1 MYLHAH
7 RHVRA
12 QNRLAR
18 CKYPSRMLAIVP
30 GLLAGF
36 SLIIA
41 IGAQN
46 AFVIR
51 QGLTKKYVLL
61 TVLICAVSDALLITL
76 GASGLGVLI
85 KSNKDVLE
93 FVRWFGVAYLLWFA
107 FKSARSVF
115 KKEVLNSAGDASA
128 DKKSVILT
136 VLGLTFLNPHVYL
149 DTVILLGSIS
159 NQFGSDKWFFVTGA
173 VIASFI
179 WFTSIGF
186 GAKSASRFMSR
197 PIFWKILDS
206 LIAVIMLSIAAF
218 LAFYNF

>member
-1 MYLHAH
+1 
-7 RHVRA
+7 VF
-12 QNRLAR
+12 
-18 CKYPSRMLAIVP
+18 AIIP

-51 QGLTKKYVLL
+51 QGLTKKFVLL
-61 TVLICAVSDALLITL
+61 TVLICAFSDALLIAL
-76 GASGLGVLI
+76 GASGLGALI
-85 KSNKDVLE
+85 KANKNILE

-107 FKSARSVF
+107 FKSARSAF
-115 KKEVLNSAGDASA
+115 KKEVLNSAGEASA

-159 NQFGSDKWFFVTGA
+159 NQFGSDKWFFVMGA
-173 VIASFI
+173 IIASFL

-206 LIAVIMLSIAAF
+206 LIAAIMLSIAVF
-218 LAFYNF
+218 LALYDF

>member
-1 MYLHAH
+1 
-7 RHVRA
+7 
-12 QNRLAR
+12 
-18 CKYPSRMLAIVP
+18 MLAIIP
-30 GLLAGF
+30 GFLAGL

-51 QGLTKKYVLL
+51 QGLTKKFVLL
-61 TVLICAVSDALLITL
+61 TVLICAFSDALLIAL
-76 GASGLGVLI
+76 GASGLGALI
-85 KSNKDVLE
+85 KSNKNILE
-93 FVRWFGVAYLLWFA
+93 FVRWFGVIYLLWFA
-107 FKSARSVF
+107 FKSAKSAF
-115 KKEVLNSAGDASA
+115 KQATLDSAGDASA

-136 VLGLTFLNPHVYL
+136 VLALTFLNPHVYL

-159 NQFGSDKWFFVTGA
+159 NQFGSDKWFFAFGGML
-173 VIASFI
+173 ASFT
-179 WFTSIGF
+179 WFTAIGF
-186 GAKSASRFMSR
+186 GARSASRFMAR

>member
-1 MYLHAH
+1 MI
-7 RHVRA
+7 
-12 QNRLAR
+12 
-18 CKYPSRMLAIVP
+18 AIVP
-30 GLLAGF
+30 GFLAGL

-51 QGLTKKYVLL
+51 QGLTKKFVLL
-61 TVLICAVSDALLITL
+61 TVLICAFSDALLIAL
-76 GASGLGVLI
+76 GASGLGALI
-85 KSNKDVLE
+85 KANKNILE

-107 FKSARSVF
+107 FKSARSAF
-115 KKEVLNSAGDASA
+115 KSGVLNSAGEASA

-173 VIASFI
+173 IFASFL

-206 LIAVIMLSIAAF
+206 LIAVIMLSIAVF
-218 LAFYNF
+218 LALYDF

>member
-1 MYLHAH
+1 MI
-7 RHVRA
+7 
-12 QNRLAR
+12 
-18 CKYPSRMLAIVP
+18 AIVP
-30 GLLAGF
+30 GFLAGL

-61 TVLICAVSDALLITL
+61 TVLICAFSDALLIAL
-76 GASGLGVLI
+76 GASGLGALI
-85 KSNKDVLE
+85 KANKNILE

-107 FKSARSVF
+107 LKSARSAF
-115 KKEVLNSAGDASA
+115 KKEVLNSAGEASA

-159 NQFGSDKWFFVTGA
+159 NQFGSDKWFFVMGA
-173 VIASFI
+173 IIASFL

-206 LIAVIMLSIAAF
+206 LIAAIMLSIAVF
-218 LAFYNF
+218 LAFYEF

>member
-1 MYLHAH
+1 MF
-7 RHVRA
+7 
-12 QNRLAR
+12 
-18 CKYPSRMLAIVP
+18 AIIP

-61 TVLICAVSDALLITL
+61 TVLICAFSDAILIAL
-76 GASGLGVLI
+76 GASGLGALI
-85 KSNKDVLE
+85 KSNRNILE
-93 FVRWFGVAYLLWFA
+93 FVRWFGVIYLLWFA
-107 FKSARSVF
+107 FKSAKSVF
-115 KKEVLNSAGDASA
+115 KKEVLNSAGEASA
-128 DKKSVILT
+128 NRKSVILT
-136 VLGLTFLNPHVYL
+136 VLALTFLNPHVYL

-159 NQFGSDKWFFVTGA
+159 NQFGTDKWFFVIGA
-173 VIASFI
+173 MLASFI
-179 WFTSIGF
+179 WFTAIGF
-186 GAKSASRFMSR
+186 GAKSASRFMSQ

-206 LIAVIMLSIAAF
+206 IIALVMVSIAAF

>member
-1 MYLHAH
+1 MI
-7 RHVRA
+7 
-12 QNRLAR
+12 
-18 CKYPSRMLAIVP
+18 AIVP
-30 GLLAGF
+30 GFLAGL

-51 QGLTKKYVLL
+51 QGLTKKFVSL
-61 TVLICAVSDALLITL
+61 TVLICACSDALLIAL
-76 GASGLGVLI
+76 GASGLGALI
-85 KSNKDVLE
+85 KSNKDLLE

-107 FKSARSVF
+107 FKSAKSAF
-115 KKEVLNSAGDASA
+115 KSAALNSAGEASA
-128 DKKSVILT
+128 DKKSVVLT
-136 VLGLTFLNPHVYL
+136 VLALTFLNPHVYL

-173 VIASFI
+173 IIASFL

-206 LIAVIMLSIAAF
+206 LIAAIMLSIAAF
-218 LAFYNF
+218 LAFYNFS

>member
-1 MYLHAH
+1 MF
-7 RHVRA
+7 
-12 QNRLAR
+12 
-18 CKYPSRMLAIVP
+18 AIIP

-61 TVLICAVSDALLITL
+61 TVLICAFSDAILIAL
-76 GASGLGVLI
+76 GASGLGALI
-85 KSNKDVLE
+85 KSNKNILE
-93 FVRWFGVAYLLWFA
+93 FVRWFGVIYLLWFA
-107 FKSARSVF
+107 FKSAKSVF
-115 KKEVLNSAGDASA
+115 KKEVLNSAGEASA
-128 DKKSVILT
+128 DRKSVILT
-136 VLGLTFLNPHVYL
+136 VLALTFLNPHVYL

-159 NQFGSDKWFFVTGA
+159 NQFGTDKWFFVIGA
-173 VIASFI
+173 MLASFI
-179 WFTSIGF
+179 WFTAIGF
-186 GAKSASRFMSR
+186 GAKSASRFMSQ

-206 LIAVIMLSIAAF
+206 IIALVMVSIAAF

>member
-1 MYLHAH
+1 MF
-7 RHVRA
+7 
-12 QNRLAR
+12 
-18 CKYPSRMLAIVP
+18 AIIP
-30 GLLAGF
+30 GLLAGL

-51 QGLTKKYVLL
+51 QGLTKKFVLL
-61 TVLICAVSDALLITL
+61 TVLICAFSDALLIAL
-76 GASGLGVLI
+76 GASGLGALI
-85 KSNKDVLE
+85 KANKNILE

-107 FKSARSVF
+107 FKSARSAF
-115 KKEVLNSAGDASA
+115 KSAVLNSAGEASA
-128 DKKSVILT
+128 DKKSVVLT

-173 VIASFI
+173 IIASFL
-179 WFTSIGF
+179 WFASIGF

-206 LIAVIMLSIAAF
+206 LIAVIMLSIAVF
-218 LAFYNF
+218 LALYDF

>member
-1 MYLHAH
+1 MI
-7 RHVRA
+7 
-12 QNRLAR
+12 
-18 CKYPSRMLAIVP
+18 AIVP
-30 GLLAGF
+30 GFLAGL

-61 TVLICAVSDALLITL
+61 TVLICACSDALLIAL
-76 GASGLGVLI
+76 GASGLGALI
-85 KSNKDVLE
+85 KSNKDLLE

-107 FKSARSVF
+107 FKSARSAF
-115 KKEVLNSAGDASA
+115 KSAALNSAGEASA
-128 DKKSVILT
+128 DKRSVVLT
-136 VLGLTFLNPHVYL
+136 VLALTFLNPHVYL

-173 VIASFI
+173 IIASFL

-186 GAKSASRFMSR
+186 GAKSASRYMSR

-206 LIAVIMLSIAAF
+206 LIAAIMLSIAAF
-218 LAFYNF
+218 LAFYNFN

>member
-1 MYLHAH
+1 
-7 RHVRA
+7 V
-12 QNRLAR
+12 
-18 CKYPSRMLAIVP
+18 LAIIP
-30 GLLAGF
+30 GFLAGL

-51 QGLTKKYVLL
+51 QGLTKKFVLL
-61 TVLICAVSDALLITL
+61 TVLICAFSDALLIAL
-76 GASGLGVLI
+76 GASGLGALI
-85 KSNKDVLE
+85 KANKNILE

-107 FKSARSVF
+107 LKSARSAF
-115 KKEVLNSAGDASA
+115 KKEVLNSAGEASA

-159 NQFGSDKWFFVTGA
+159 NQFGSDKWFFVMGA
-173 VIASFI
+173 IIASFL

-206 LIAVIMLSIAAF
+206 LIAAIMLSIAVF
-218 LAFYNF
+218 LAFYEF

>member
-1 MYLHAH
+1 MI
-7 RHVRA
+7 
-12 QNRLAR
+12 
-18 CKYPSRMLAIVP
+18 AIVP
-30 GLLAGF
+30 GFLAGL

-61 TVLICAVSDALLITL
+61 TVLICACSDALLIAL
-76 GASGLGVLI
+76 GASGLGALI
-85 KSNKDVLE
+85 KSNKDLLE

-107 FKSARSVF
+107 FKSAKSAF
-115 KKEVLNSAGDASA
+115 KQEVLNSAGEASA
-128 DKKSVILT
+128 NKRSVVLT
-136 VLGLTFLNPHVYL
+136 VLALTFLNPHVYL
-149 DTVILLGSIS
+149 DTVVLLGSIS

-173 VIASFI
+173 IIASFL

-206 LIAVIMLSIAAF
+206 LIAAIMLSIAAF
-218 LAFYNF
+218 LAFYNFN

>member
-1 MYLHAH
+1 MI
-7 RHVRA
+7 
-12 QNRLAR
+12 
-18 CKYPSRMLAIVP
+18 AIVP
-30 GLLAGF
+30 GFLAGL

-61 TVLICAVSDALLITL
+61 TVLICACSDALLIAL
-76 GASGLGVLI
+76 GASGLGALI
-85 KSNKDVLE
+85 KSNKDLLE

-107 FKSARSVF
+107 FKSARSAF
-115 KKEVLNSAGDASA
+115 KSAALNSAGEASA
-128 DKKSVILT
+128 DKRSVVLT
-136 VLGLTFLNPHVYL
+136 VLALTFLNPHVYL

-173 VIASFI
+173 IIASFL

-206 LIAVIMLSIAAF
+206 LIAAIMLSIAAF
-218 LAFYNF
+218 LAFYKFN

>member
-1 MYLHAH
+1 
-7 RHVRA
+7 VF
-12 QNRLAR
+12 
-18 CKYPSRMLAIVP
+18 AIIP

-61 TVLICAVSDALLITL
+61 TVLICAFSDALLIAL
-76 GASGLGVLI
+76 GASGLGALI
-85 KSNKDVLE
+85 KANKNILE

-107 FKSARSVF
+107 LKSARSAF
-115 KKEVLNSAGDASA
+115 KKEVLNSAGEASA

-159 NQFGSDKWFFVTGA
+159 NQFGSDKWFFVMGA
-173 VIASFI
+173 IIASFL

-206 LIAVIMLSIAAF
+206 LIAAIMLSIAVF
-218 LAFYNF
+218 LAFYEF